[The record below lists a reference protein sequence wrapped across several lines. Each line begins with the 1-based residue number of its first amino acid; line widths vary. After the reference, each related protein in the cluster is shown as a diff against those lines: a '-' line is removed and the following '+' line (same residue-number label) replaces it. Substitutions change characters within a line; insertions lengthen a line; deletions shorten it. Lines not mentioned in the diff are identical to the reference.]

1 MVSRSNIRIRGEVL
15 KALALSSLDSGD
27 SGNSGTLRG
36 LIEVIEVSLDSFDWI
51 SGSVLGIQTHGL
63 ISRSLIWNRGV
74 GVPVPVMVSRS
85 VGGVTV
91 AAVADTA
98 AQSSAPSSLRSAIN
112 RQLQI
117 LSLVIFRSTFALKI
131 FAQDLNRYA
140 LMYCSRNAAVFE
152 TISCEIDRLSS
163 FSRRRSSLNDE
174 PYALIAVIQKLVS
187 KICVVSDV
195 RRGVILMI

>member
-36 LIEVIEVSLDSFDWI
+36 LIEVSLDSLGWI
-51 SGSVLGIQTHGL
+51 SWSVLGIQTHGL
-63 ISRSLIWNRGV
+63 ISRSLIWNRVV
-74 GVPVPVMVSRS
+74 GVPVMVSRS

-91 AAVADTA
+91 VAVADTA
-98 AQSSAPSSLRSAIN
+98 AQSSAPSSLRSVIN
-112 RQLQI
+112 RPIQI
-117 LSLVIFRSTFALKI
+117 LNLVIFRSTFALKI

-152 TISCEIDRLSS
+152 TISREIDRLSS
-163 FSRRRSSLNDE
+163 FSHRRSNLNDE
-174 PYALIAVIQKLVS
+174 PYALRNNLAVIQKLVS

-195 RRGVILMI
+195 RRGGILMI